1 MVTVSGEW
9 SCFSSRQIE
18 YNRIPGS
25 NASDIVFTMARIL
38 MCSLCGIDVLSQIPP
53 MQPGLSNA
61 PQHHKW
67 IVQSCHRIYC
77 MWFQHHFSSGRLVI
91 QTGKNIFFSENG
103 PTLEQDTSS
112 FFNHILAL
120 VIVRLGVANQAPK
133 NVWLWHLEEL
143 WFSARLMTRRPL
155 WLHRRARCA
164 TTLLS

>member
-91 QTGKNIFFSENG
+91 QTERNIFF
-103 PTLEQDTSS
+103 
-112 FFNHILAL
+112 F
-120 VIVRLGVANQAPK
+120 RKMAPLSNK
-133 NVWLWHLEEL
+133 
-143 WFSARLMTRRPL
+143 
-155 WLHRRARCA
+155 
-164 TTLLS
+164 TLLHSLTTSLLWCLNKEEIGATSLCLLHQTERCEYLAAGDPLVLLKYLSIR